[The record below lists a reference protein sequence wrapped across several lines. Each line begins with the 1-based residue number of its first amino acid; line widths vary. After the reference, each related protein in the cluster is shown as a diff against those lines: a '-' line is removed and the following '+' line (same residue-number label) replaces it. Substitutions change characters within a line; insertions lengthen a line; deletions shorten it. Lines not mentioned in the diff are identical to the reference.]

1 MTALGIF
8 VVIAS
13 IVLGVVAT
21 TTLVWML
28 WAWRTPEGIEA
39 IRFPATG
46 TDPSRSF
53 SLIVPARHEEGVLE
67 FTLDRLAALRHD
79 AFEILAVVG
88 HDDPGTKAVADRVA
102 AREPHVRVLVDFH
115 EEKNKP
121 KALNT
126 ALPEC
131 RGEVVGV
138 FDAEDDVHPDLLHH
152 VDDCLDATD
161 ADVVQGG
168 VQLMNYHSSWY
179 SLRNVLEYYFW
190 FKSRLHFQAHAGF
203 IPLGGNTIFVRRELL
218 ERVGGWDPACLAED
232 CDLGARLS
240 AEGARTVVAYDPVL
254 TTREE
259 TPDTIRG
266 LARQR
271 TRWNQGF
278 LQVLRKPHWRRLPL
292 RQRALAFYTLSSPF
306 FQAFA
311 GVLIPI
317 SIATVLTLSVPVPL
331 ALLSF
336 LPLVPLLMI
345 LMVEAAGLREFC
357 REYGKPTRLR
367 DYAKLVLGAAP
378 YQVVLAYAAVNAV
391 ARELVGRRNW
401 HKTSHSGAHL
411 EGVVATVPS
420 SRRGDRP

>member
-1 MTALGIF
+1 MTPLVVF
-8 VVIAS
+8 VVLAS
-13 IVLGVVAT
+13 LVLAAVAT

-28 WAWRTPEGIEA
+28 WAWRTPEGFDD
-39 IRFPATG
+39 IRFPATAAR
-46 TDPSRSF
+46 PSRSF
-53 SLIVPARHEEGVLE
+53 SLIVPARHEERVLE
-67 FTLDRLAALRHD
+67 VTLDRLAALRHH
-79 AFEILAVVG
+79 AFEILVVVG
-88 HDDPGTKAVADRVA
+88 HDDPGTKTVAEAVA
-102 AREPHVRVLVDFH
+102 AREPHVRVLVDH
-115 EEKNKP
+115 SEEKNKP

-126 ALPEC
+126 ALPAC

-138 FDAEDDVHPDLLHH
+138 FDAEDDVHQDLLHR
-152 VDDCLDATD
+152 VDQCLDATD

-168 VQLMNYHSSWY
+168 VQLMNYRSSWY

-203 IPLGGNTIFVRRELL
+203 IPLGGNTIFVRRELI
-218 ERVGGWDPACLAED
+218 ERVGGWDPECLAED

-240 AEGARTVVAYDPVL
+240 AEGARTVVAYDSVL

-259 TPDTIRG
+259 TPDTLRG

-292 RQRALAFYTLSSPF
+292 RQRTLAFYTLASPF

-317 SIATVLTLSVPVPL
+317 SLATAVALAVPVPL

-336 LPLVPLLMI
+336 LPAVPLLMI
-345 LMVEAAGLREFC
+345 LTVEGAGLREFC
-357 REYGKPTRLR
+357 REYGEPARLR
-367 DYAKLVLGAAP
+367 DYAKLVLGAGP
-378 YQVVLAYAAVNAV
+378 YQLVLALAAVRAV
-391 ARELVGRRNW
+391 VRELVGRRDW
-401 HKTSHSGAHL
+401 HKTSHAGAHL
-411 EGVVATVPS
+411 SVEPAA
-420 SRRGDRP
+420 RAGDGR